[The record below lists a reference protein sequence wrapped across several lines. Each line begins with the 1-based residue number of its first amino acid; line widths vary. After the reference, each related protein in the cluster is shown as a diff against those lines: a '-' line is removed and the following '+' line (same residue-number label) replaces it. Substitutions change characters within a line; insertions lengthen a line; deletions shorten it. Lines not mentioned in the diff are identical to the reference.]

1 MIMLDMV
8 SVSSLL
14 LGVTVSGAALYGMI
28 NHKDT
33 ENKVCRQNELK
44 SLSGNGIRCSQTTQ
58 LSVKQSN
65 EHILAIM
72 PSGSGKS
79 RRVIMPNVNTLQNC
93 SIICTDPN
101 GEIERTCK
109 PIKKKYILN
118 PFCEN
123 TIGYDPLLNCHS
135 EFEVRKIA
143 NVMLINGMNANSS
156 KSSNSNQQDFV
167 GMATPLLTSYMLMN
181 YYTKKYT
188 FADLIQN
195 ICTLNIIP
203 IIAEKDSNGKP
214 TKVFRSIQQE
224 IMESGVESA
233 IIEFESFKQVMG
245 AIQTLSSIRIV
256 MNSCLQVFLDKN
268 VKKIFNRQNFDI
280 SKIRKEESIIYIQ
293 IPEHHA
299 DYFSPLTATF
309 LTQMFDHLLE
319 NNGLQCYFLL
329 DEFCNNGVIPS
340 IGKLLSTARKHDISI
355 LAAVQSL
362 NQIYNLYGELLGK
375 ELNELFKTLL
385 VSAGLRDSAEY
396 ISNLLGNITRKDK
409 DNALYTQ
416 PLMSS
421 DELRR
426 MDKDDILIICN
437 NKRPVIDKMMNIVV
451 G

>member
-1 MIMLDMV
+1 
-8 SVSSLL
+8 
-14 LGVTVSGAALYGMI
+14 
-28 NHKDT
+28 
-33 ENKVCRQNELK
+33 
-44 SLSGNGIRCSQTTQ
+44 
-58 LSVKQSN
+58 
-65 EHILAIM
+65 
-72 PSGSGKS
+72 
-79 RRVIMPNVNTLQNC
+79 
-93 SIICTDPN
+93 
-101 GEIERTCK
+101 
-109 PIKKKYILN
+109 
-118 PFCEN
+118 
-123 TIGYDPLLNCHS
+123 
-135 EFEVRKIA
+135 
-143 NVMLINGMNANSS
+143 MNAYGNKDS
-156 KSSNSNQQDFV
+156 KGSQQGDWI
-167 GMATPLLTSYMLMN
+167 GMATPLFTAYMLMN
-181 YYTKKYT
+181 YHTKRFT
-188 FADLIQN
+188 FDELVKR
-195 ICTLNIIP
+195 ICTLPIVPNKDKPIP
-203 IIAEKDSNGKP
+203 
-214 TKVFRSIQQE
+214 SIVQD
-224 IMESGVESA
+224 IFESKVESA
-233 IIEFESFKQVMG
+233 ITELNSFLQVM
-245 AIQTLSSIRIV
+245 AASQTLASIRTV
-256 MNSCLQVFLDKN
+256 MNTCLQLFLDSN
-268 VKKIFNRQNFDI
+268 LKKIFNRPNIDI
-280 SKIRKEESIIYIQ
+280 AKIRKEESIIYIQ